1 MSEDSTSLKEK
12 QVLQK
17 QVLDE
22 YTKLAMN
29 MDALAK
35 LLHEMVYNPTNN
47 ILDSL
52 RELEKEIGLVH
63 TLFKASV
70 WAILADLETQDTK
83 T

>member
-1 MSEDSTSLKEK
+1 MSEDLTSSKEK
-12 QVLQK
+12 QILQK

-22 YTKLAMN
+22 YTKLARN
-29 MDALAK
+29 MDSLAK
-35 LLHEMVYNPTNN
+35 LLHEMVCSPSNN

-70 WAILADLETQDTK
+70 WAILADLETQETK